1 MNAAHTEM
9 LARWAPQRQ
18 MTLAQ
23 ARRRS
28 SFIGMLRMV
37 FVAGAAISAGVIIG
51 PIAATTMSG
60 AGQQIDQLASD
71 EVVTMVN
78 ARFTGR
84 NIAGEAYV
92 ITAEEARRRRAD
104 PTVINLTNPRLVDD
118 KGTQVSAPVGVFYQN
133 EEYLDL
139 FQDVKVRDAEG
150 YEFTTTAARAF
161 VQGGRI
167 QGLEP
172 LNGNGP
178 LGDVRADSYEIED
191 EGDRII
197 FRGNVDLTI
206 YPDGKDDTETTETES
221 AQVSGEGGPIRV
233 NADRSEVL
241 DKERK
246 VLLIDNVDITQGT
259 ARLRSD
265 LVTLEYGGGGDTTT
279 TGLGSSFGDIRTM
292 TARGNVFYITPDL
305 KANGDVGVYVA
316 STDTITMTGNIILV
330 RGDDVAKGERLTIE
344 LAAGKTTLDGGGS
357 QVNMVIVPGE
367 EDGR

>member
-28 SFIGMLRMV
+28 SFVSILRV
-37 FVAGAAISAGVIIG
+37 IFVAGAAISAGVIIG
-51 PIAATTMSG
+51 PIVATTLSG
-60 AGQQIDQLASD
+60 AGQQIDKFASD

-84 NIAGEAYV
+84 NISGEAYV

-104 PTVINLTNPRLVDD
+104 PSVINLTNPRLVDD

-161 VQGGRI
+161 VQSGHI

-172 LNGNGP
+172 LNGIGP

-197 FRGNVDLTI
+197 FRGNVDMTI
-206 YPDGKDDTETTETES
+206 YPDGKEDTETTETE
-221 AQVSGEGGPIRV
+221 E
-233 NADRSEVL
+233 
-241 DKERK
+241 
-246 VLLIDNVDITQGT
+246 
-259 ARLRSD
+259 
-265 LVTLEYGGGGDTTT
+265 
-279 TGLGSSFGDIRTM
+279 
-292 TARGNVFYITPDL
+292 
-305 KANGDVGVYVA
+305 
-316 STDTITMTGNIILV
+316 
-330 RGDDVAKGERLTIE
+330 
-344 LAAGKTTLDGGGS
+344 
-357 QVNMVIVPGE
+357 
-367 EDGR
+367 